1 MTVDIQL
8 CQSGL
13 TKVVTFTP
21 FYLVSNLGKTDIEV
35 REEGL
40 QEWTTISAEKVRNE
54 NLPLKKI
61 ICTFIIII
69 IIISFVQKYLFS
81 ALQFGRNSRPQRSTS
96 ALDTAEQRKSP
107 SCFPSLRTSK
117 RFPR

>member
-35 REEGL
+35 REEGS
-40 QEWTTISAEKVRNE
+40 QEWTTIPAEKVRNE
-54 NLPLKKI
+54 NVSLKKI
-61 ICTFIIII
+61 ICTLI
-69 IIISFVQKYLFS
+69 IIISFV
-81 ALQFGRNSRPQRSTS
+81 
-96 ALDTAEQRKSP
+96 
-107 SCFPSLRTSK
+107 
-117 RFPR
+117 